1 MKVVILAGGRGS
13 RLSEETRLVPK
24 PMVEIGG
31 VPMLLHV
38 MRIYAGFGLKDFI
51 IACGYKG
58 HVIKEYFRNFATVN
72 SDWTI
77 NLRDGNIRMASSQA
91 PDWNVTLVDTGLDTQ
106 TGGRIKRLT
115 GHLKDETFMVTYG
128 DGVADIDINA
138 LIATHRRGKRLATV
152 TAVRPPA
159 RFGSLAMEGD
169 LVTDFSEKAQAHA
182 GWINGGFQLFEPAV
196 LGKISGDKAMLEM
209 DLLEK
214 LAEEGQLTAYRHEG
228 FWHPMDT
235 LRDKELLEGLWNHG
249 DAPWVAKVKP

>member
-31 VPMLLHV
+31 IPMLLHV
-38 MRIYAGFGLKDFI
+38 MRIYAGFGLRDFI

-58 HVIKEYFRNFATVN
+58 HVIKEYFRNFGSVN

-77 NLRDGNIRMASSQA
+77 NLRDGSIRMAASQA

-115 GHLKDETFMVTYG
+115 DHLKDETFMVTYG
-128 DGVADIDINA
+128 DGVANINIDA

-169 LVTDFSEKAQAHA
+169 LVTDFSEKAQTHA

-196 LGKISGDKAMLEM
+196 LEKIPGDKSMLEM
-209 DLLEK
+209 DVLEK
-214 LAEEGQLTAYRHEG
+214 LADEGQLTAYRHEG

-235 LRDKELLEGLWNHG
+235 LRDKEFLESLWNNG
-249 DAPWVAKVKP
+249 DAPWIRKTAP

>member
-13 RLSEETRLVPK
+13 RLSEETRLIPK

-31 VPMLLHV
+31 TPILLHV
-38 MRIYAGFGLKDFI
+38 MRAYAASGLKDFI

-58 HVIKEYFRNFATVN
+58 HVIKEYFRNFASVN

-91 PDWNVTLVDTGLDTQ
+91 PNWNVTLVDTGLDTQ
-106 TGGRIKRLT
+106 TGGRVKRLAS
-115 GHLKDETFMVTYG
+115 HLSGETFMVTYG
-128 DGVADIDINA
+128 DGVADIDVDA
-138 LIATHRRGKRLATV
+138 LLGAHRRGGRLATV

-169 LVTDFSEKAQAHA
+169 LVTDFSEKLQAHA
-182 GWINGGFQLFEPAV
+182 GWINGGFQVYEPAV
-196 LGKISGDKAMLEM
+196 LERIQGDAAMLEM

-235 LRDKELLEGLWNHG
+235 LRDRELLEGLWNG
-249 DAPWVAKVKP
+249 GQAPWVRRIGR